1 MGAMLARAGVG
12 LNGLAGLGLVIVAR
26 AYLGL
31 QAVASPLSVVAQRHT
46 SGRSGP
52 THGR

>member
-46 SGRSGP
+46 LGRSGP